1 MAIKDIKQHWIVA
14 CDCCGVEKTQ
24 AGTYRPSKWVG
35 IKVAQDALD
44 YSGAA
49 VADASVDL
57 MLCAECGSRVVDA
70 INAGFNARRTT
81 SHAPAPVKE
90 GE

>member
-1 MAIKDIKQHWIVA
+1 MSIKEIKQHWIIA

-24 AGTYRPSKWVG
+24 TGTHRPSTWIG
-35 IKVAQDALD
+35 IKVDQDALD

-57 MLCAECGSRVVDA
+57 VLCGECGPQVIMAMNASVKAVRDA
-70 INAGFNARRTT
+70 RAALT
-81 SHAPAPVKE
+81 PAQE
-90 GE
+90 G